1 MLTRRLDMP
10 IVKRIG
16 WLLVGAVIGAIAV
29 STLTAAQLPPERPER
44 RLIALRNAGPIEGG
58 TAYFIKDTKTG
69 ACWLTFRFRDDS
81 GGSLA
86 PAPAASC
93 EQ

>member
-1 MLTRRLDMP
+1 MP

-16 WLLVGAVIGAIAV
+16 WLLAGAIIGAIAV
-29 STLTAAQLPPERPER
+29 STLTAAQLPPLHPDR
-44 RLIALRNAGPIEGG
+44 RLLSLHNAGTVDGG
-58 TAYFIKDTKTG
+58 SAYFIKDTKTG
-69 ACWLTFRFRDDS
+69 ACWLTVRFRDDI

-86 PAPAASC
+86 PAPPASC

>member
-1 MLTRRLDMP
+1 MP

-16 WLLVGAVIGAIAV
+16 WMLVGAVIGAIAV

-44 RLIALRNAGPIEGG
+44 RLIVLRSAGPMEYG
-58 TAYFIKDTKTG
+58 TAYFIKDAKTG
-69 ACWLTFRFRDDS
+69 ACWLTVRFHNDS
-81 GGSLA
+81 GGTLA

>member
-1 MLTRRLDMP
+1 MP

-16 WLLVGAVIGAIAV
+16 WLLVGAMIGAIAV
-29 STLTAAQLPPERPER
+29 STLTAAQLPPLHSER
-44 RLIALRNAGPIEGG
+44 RLITLRNAGTTDGG
-58 TAYFIKDTKTG
+58 SAYFIKDTKTG
-69 ACWLTFRFRDDS
+69 ACWLTIRFRDDT

-86 PAPAASC
+86 PAPMASC